1 MRPYKIIKKDTRER
15 IMKQSEMVLFNIKL
29 LIISISLFIYRE
41 VWDFR
46 SNQELFLKLFI
57 TIALALWL
65 VDCIKRES
73 FSKVKTVLDLPLL
86 IFIFIMAVSTSRSP
100 ALFSGMKDLLIFC
113 SYFLIYFLI
122 VNNLKREEQITSFI
136 SCLFILVAIIAVY
149 SILQYYSF
157 DPYLGHLNHITST
170 LGLKNWVSD
179 YVAMIFPLLLFF
191 FLIEGVVRKK
201 VIYHLLLALL
211 WINLMIC
218 QTRSIWISFILCSL
232 LGIYLVYKFKL
243 FPIFRA
249 NKKWLLSLVI
259 IFILIT
265 VIYSTENPLNRAPLT
280 VPEKAVSILSLQ
292 EPSIKSRLLIWN
304 TTFDMIKDS
313 PILGIGLGAF
323 ELNYLKYQAGF
334 LESHPEYINVNGK
347 AGEAHNEYL
356 QMAAEL
362 GLIGLL
368 LFLLIIGLFYK
379 SSLNFI
385 RKINQDRKRLIILG
399 LGLGITSTLIHS
411 LASFPFHV
419 PALGAVFFLLVGLTM
434 AYGNMSLPNSPNC
447 GNCDDNEENLKEE
460 EEEDRKSKNREVKS
474 IKSVL
479 KIFIIAILLILT
491 VLLVNNFAIKPYL
504 AEVYY
509 FQGLKDT
516 FEEEYKRALPKLEY
530 ALELDPHN
538 GRILHTLGDVCY
550 NLGDWGRAIEFSR
563 LAVKYRMDK
572 RTFRNLGLFYLAAS
586 LYKEAEDNFIYAIYL
601 DPKYS
606 EAYQN
611 LGQLYYLKEGK
622 GDLDRAINIWNKGLE
637 MNANYSNNYV
647 LYYNLGLAYNKKGLA
662 EEALINFNKV
672 LELTLEENP
681 YHQKVKNDIIKK

>member
-1 MRPYKIIKKDTRER
+1 MHRAQGKQKSKKGREK
-15 IMKQSEMVLFNIKL
+15 MKQSELILFNIKL
-29 LIISISLFIYRE
+29 LIISTSLFIYRE
-41 VWDFR
+41 VWDLR
-46 SNQELFLKLFI
+46 SNQELFLKLFVA
-57 TIALALWL
+57 IALALWL
-65 VDCIKRES
+65 TGCIKRGS

-86 IFIFIMAVSTSRSP
+86 IFIFIMAVSVSRSP
-100 ALFSGMKDLLIFC
+100 ALFLGIKDLLIFC

-218 QTRSIWISFILCSL
+218 QTRSIWISFILCLL

-243 FPIFRA
+243 FPMFRV
-249 NKKWLLSLVI
+249 NRKWLLSLVI

-292 EPSIKSRLLIWN
+292 EPSIKSRFLIWN

-323 ELNYLKYQAGF
+323 ELNYLKYQANF
-334 LESHPEYINVNGK
+334 LRDHPNYVRVNVK

-356 QMAAEL
+356 QMGAEL
-362 GLIGLL
+362 GIIGLV
-368 LFLLIIGLFYK
+368 LFLLIILLFYR

-385 RKINQDRKRLIILG
+385 RQINQDRTRLIILG
-399 LGLGITSTLIHS
+399 LVLGITSTLIHS

-419 PALGAVFFLLVGLTM
+419 PALGSVFFLLVGLTM
-434 AYGNMSLPNSPNC
+434 AYGNMSLSNPL
-447 GNCDDNEENLKEE
+447 NCDRDNKENLKEG
-460 EEEDRKSKNREVKS
+460 EVKS
-474 IKSVL
+474 IKPVL
-479 KIFIIAILLILT
+479 KIFIIAVILVLT
-491 VLLVNNFAIKPYL
+491 ILLVNSFAIKPYL
-504 AEVYY
+504 AEIYY
-509 FQGLKDT
+509 FRGLKDT
-516 FEEEYKRALPKLEY
+516 FEEEYERALPKLEY
-530 ALELDPHN
+530 ALKLDSHN
-538 GRILHTLGDVCY
+538 GRILHTLGSAY
-550 NLGDWGRAIEFSR
+550 FNLNDCGKAIDLSESALR
-563 LAVKYRMDK
+563 YRIDK
-572 RTFRNLGLFYLAAS
+572 RTFRNLGLFYLAAG
-586 LYKEAEDNFIYAIYL
+586 LYEEAEDNFAYAIYL

-606 EAYQN
+606 DAYQN
-611 LGQLYYLKEGK
+611 LGQLYYLKENK
-622 GDLDRAINIWNKGLE
+622 GDLDRAISIWNKGLK
-637 MNANYSNNYV
+637 MNPNYSNNYV

-672 LELTLEENP
+672 LELTPEENP
-681 YHQKVKNDIIKK
+681 YHQKVKNDIIIKIEK

>member
-1 MRPYKIIKKDTRER
+1 
-15 IMKQSEMVLFNIKL
+15 MKQSEIVLFNIKL
-29 LIISISLFIYRE
+29 LIISTSLFIYRDI
-41 VWDFR
+41 WDLR

-57 TIALALWL
+57 TIALVLWL
-65 VDCIKRES
+65 IDCLKREN
-73 FSKVKTVLDLPLL
+73 FSKVKTVLDLPIL
-86 IFIFIMAVSTSRSP
+86 IFILIMAVSASRSP
-100 ALFSGMKDLLIFC
+100 ALFLGIKDLLIFC

-122 VNNLKREEQITSFI
+122 INNLEREDQINSFI
-136 SCLFILVAIIAVY
+136 SCLFTLVAIIALY

-191 FLIEGVVRKK
+191 FLIEGVIRKK
-201 VIYHLLLALL
+201 AFYHLLLALL

-232 LGIYLVYKFKL
+232 LGLYLVYKFKL
-243 FPIFRA
+243 FPIFRV
-249 NKKWLLSLVI
+249 NRKWLSSLVI
-259 IFILIT
+259 TFILIT

-292 EPSIKSRLLIWN
+292 EPSIKSRFLIWN

-334 LESHPEYINVNGK
+334 LESHPEYINVNVK

-356 QMAAEL
+356 QMGAEL
-362 GLIGLL
+362 GVIGLIF
-368 LFLLIIGLFYK
+368 FLLIILLFYK

-399 LGLGITSTLIHS
+399 LGLGITSTLVHS
-411 LASFPFHV
+411 LESFPFHV
-419 PALGAVFFLLVGLTM
+419 PALGSVFFLLVGLTM
-434 AYGNMSLPNSPNC
+434 AYGNMSLSKSPNC
-447 GNCDDNEENLKEE
+447 DDDTKENLKEE
-460 EEEDRKSKNREVKS
+460 KVKPL
-474 IKSVL
+474 KPVL
-479 KIFIIAILLILT
+479 KIFIIAVIIVLT
-491 VLLVNNFAIKPYL
+491 ILLVNNFAIKPYL
-504 AEVYY
+504 AEIYY
-509 FQGLKDT
+509 FQGLKDA

-550 NLGDWGRAIEFSR
+550 NLGDWGRSIEFSQ

-586 LYKEAEDNFIYAIYL
+586 LYKEAEDNFVYAIYL

-606 EAYQN
+606 ESYQN

-637 MNANYSNNYV
+637 MNPNYSNNYV

-672 LELTLEENP
+672 LELAPEESP
-681 YHQKVKNDIIKK
+681 YYEKVKDDIEEIGRE